1 MRSAYGAQLGVLTD
15 QLAGMC
21 RLAGVSME
29 RATLSLLHGDLVLAE
44 QVIGEHEAVR
54 SAGFRV
60 EETGFALLTRQAPL
74 ARDLRAVVGA
84 VQIVSDI
91 ERMGVLALHVAEIA
105 RRRHPRLALPDVVH
119 EHFADMGRIALD
131 LADSAFQVIAFSDLG
146 RARYIRDA
154 DEAMDHL
161 HRQLFDI
168 LMNREWEHGTAAAVD
183 VTLLGRYYERF
194 ADHAVEIA
202 RRVIFQVTGQVRD
215 EERILNH

>member
-1 MRSAYGAQLGVLTD
+1 
-15 QLAGMC
+15 MC

-44 QVIGEHEAVR
+44 QVIGEHETVR

-168 LMNREWEHGTAAAVD
+168 LMNHEWEHGTAAAVD